1 MEIFLQ
7 IILEPLFFVYFDLVE
22 NLTRSKPLKKWMERL
37 LKILCIIISTISIF
51 LVIIGAF
58 WVTDVEPFKTYGT
71 VFLVVGASVLLIHIL
86 IGLFVGVNHFA
97 EEKIEEEFLDYQR
110 FEKNEPTPQI
120 YYVETNNSEEDNS
133 II

>member
-58 WVTDVEPFKTYGT
+58 WVTDVEPFKAYGT